1 MGPPPCRKLPGPGEN
16 FPPGD
21 FFIIFSSPDC
31 RFFYIKEDIMINL
44 LIILLN
50 ITYIAYCFHENSF
63 LRRFRGKNPNIF
75 VTLEEQ
81 ENEATMKQLI
91 LHFQCDD
98 VDSDEISEL
107 LFEVGVSSVSVEV
120 ESEKPDVLN
129 EEKKWEDLGKQN
141 SWQTACLRATVPHSF
156 DTAALSN
163 LLTNT
168 YPDVILESSLEI
180 EDIDAKM
187 DWVAKVQADWKPQ
200 QIGDLTIR
208 FPWHYAGDIS
218 TPYQLV
224 LEGGAAFGTGD
235 HPTTRLCIRWLK
247 NQIASSS
254 TLISTAPSSS
264 SPSSGPSLLDY
275 GTGSGVLAL
284 ASLLYGASR
293 AAGTDI
299 DKDSLISCLHNA
311 WNNNLE
317 MELYRVVDGDENEH
331 AKAANI
337 FKGEDE
343 GVEVCFPL
351 VDEIEG
357 EEWDLVVA
365 NILAPILIRLAP
377 ELYHRTK
384 SGGKI
389 ALSGVVSEQGQNVVD
404 EYAKFFSDVKIEDV
418 EDGWVLITG
427 IKR

>member
-1 MGPPPCRKLPGPGEN
+1 M
-16 FPPGD
+16 
-21 FFIIFSSPDC
+21 
-31 RFFYIKEDIMINL
+31 
-44 LIILLN
+44 ILLVVISLSLCN
-50 ITYIAYCFHENSF
+50 ISCTFHLNSF
-63 LRRFRGKNPNIF
+63 YNIF
-75 VTLEEQ
+75 YDSIYNKNRVNTFLSLEPTQ
-81 ENEATMKQLI
+81 QNEASMKQLI
-91 LHFQCDD
+91 LHYQCDD

-120 ESEKPDVLN
+120 ESEKPDILN
-129 EEKKWEDLGKQN
+129 EEEKWEDLGKQN
-141 SWQTACLRATVPHSF
+141 SWQTACLRATVPRSF
-156 DTAALSN
+156 NTAALSD
-163 LLTNT
+163 LLTTT
-168 YPDVILESSLEI
+168 YPDVVLESSLEI
-180 EDIDAKM
+180 EDIDSKM

-200 QIGDLTIR
+200 KIGDLTIR
-208 FPWHYAGDIS
+208 FPWHYAGDID

-235 HPTTRLCIRWLK
+235 HPTTRLCMRWIK
-247 NQIASSS
+247 DQIASSS
-254 TLISTAPSSS
+254 SSTTTTTTT
-264 SPSSGPSLLDY
+264 SSGPTVLDY

-299 DKDSLISCLHNA
+299 DKDSLISALHNA

-317 MELYRVVDGDENEH
+317 MELYRVIDGDENEQ

-343 GVEVCFPL
+343 GVDVCFPL

-357 EEWDLVVA
+357 QEWNLVVA

-377 ELYHRTK
+377 ELYSRTK
-384 SGGKI
+384 LGGKI
-389 ALSGVVSEQGQNVVD
+389 ALSGIVAEQGQSVVD
-404 EYAKFFSDVKIEDV
+404 EYAKIFSDVKVEDA

-427 IKR
+427 NKR